1 MNMDKYIAL
10 VKKQEEL
17 LRFPHFNRQD
27 AWDLGNIFVS
37 EILNKNLELAV
48 SIRLLSG
55 MVLFQ
60 YAPEGTNLNNEHWMT
75 RKFNL
80 VRDKEQSSLLTL
92 LIWKGKKES
101 VLQQGLDPGKYVACG
116 GGFPIRIEN
125 SGVAGAVLVSGL
137 PHLTDHDVLVECISR
152 YLRVTNAPRIPANA
166 KIPME

>member
-1 MNMDKYIAL
+1 MNMNKYIAL

-17 LRFPHFNRQD
+17 LQFPHFNRRD
-27 AWDLGNIFVS
+27 AWDLGNIFVA

-60 YAPEGTNLNNEHWMT
+60 YAPEGTGLNNEHWMT

-92 LIWKGKKES
+92 LIWKEKKES

-116 GGFPIRIEN
+116 GGFPIRIKN
-125 SGVAGAVLVSGL
+125 SGVAGAALVSGL
-137 PHLTDHDVLVECISR
+137 PHLTDHDMLVEGIGR
-152 YLRVTNAPRIPANA
+152 YLRITNAPRIPANV

>member
-1 MNMDKYIAL
+1 MNLDKYATL

-17 LRFPHFNRQD
+17 LQFPHFNRRD
-27 AWDLGNIFVS
+27 AWDLGNIFVT
-37 EILNKNLELAV
+37 EILNNKLELAV

-116 GGFPIRIEN
+116 GGFPIRIKN
-125 SGVAGAVLVSGL
+125 SGVVGAALVSGL
-137 PHLTDHDVLVECISR
+137 PHLLDHETLVECIGR
-152 YLRVTNAPRIPANA
+152 YLGTAGVPRIPANV